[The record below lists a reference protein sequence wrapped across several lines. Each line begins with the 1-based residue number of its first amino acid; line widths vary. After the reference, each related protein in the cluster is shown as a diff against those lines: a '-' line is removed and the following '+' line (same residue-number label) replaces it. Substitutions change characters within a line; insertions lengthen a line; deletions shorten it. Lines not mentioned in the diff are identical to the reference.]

1 MQLIIINGQEI
12 TLDIHDSP
20 GQERFQVPIE
30 NYEIFD
36 GIVLVCDIKEEVVE
50 SYKIVKNYW
59 NQIKE
64 KVKKNVSVIL
74 LENKKDMQGKAKAS
88 NEINKLK
95 KELGI
100 KCFEVSPE
108 TGEGIQRAFETL
120 AVSMMYMNDLIKIEK
135 KKKKTKNQN
144 RNQQPQK

>member
-108 TGEGIQRAFETL
+108 TGEGIQRAL
-120 AVSMMYMNDLIKIEK
+120 
-135 KKKKTKNQN
+135 
-144 RNQQPQK
+144 P